1 VPGII
6 FSLIIAQWAHEHR
19 DILILVTPASAA
31 MTLAIITAMCVGA
44 GIFAVQR
51 ALRVDP
57 AIVFKA

>member
-1 VPGII
+1 
-6 FSLIIAQWAHEHR
+6 
-19 DILILVTPASAA
+19 
-31 MTLAIITAMCVGA
+31 MTLGIITAMCVGA